1 MEQLQPWFQVD
12 LYITVHF
19 IDCLH
24 VSKTKKTTLWSIA
37 SSLRHLGGLWLIDAV
52 AWNCTTPY
60 PPTKHWLSIGSAQDE
75 SNPLSQRA
83 FIQFGDVKM
92 SK

>member
-1 MEQLQPWFQVD
+1 MLRRRRRSTDSTWIFHETILNEKGQEMEQLQPWFQVD

-37 SSLRHLGGLWLIDAV
+37 SSLRHLGGL
-52 AWNCTTPY
+52 
-60 PPTKHWLSIGSAQDE
+60 
-75 SNPLSQRA
+75 
-83 FIQFGDVKM
+83 
-92 SK
+92 